1 MSISIV
7 IIYNNSE
14 RYYNTDSV
22 LYHLLFLRRQPAT
35 VAAFVALKIFM
46 ICRLRP
52 IALIPIFYYNENIKT
67 KEVKR

>member
-1 MSISIV
+1 MSILIAT
-7 IIYNNSE
+7 NCKNSE

-22 LYHLLFLRRQPAT
+22 LYHLLFLRRKPAT
-35 VAAFVALKIFM
+35 VTAIVALKIFM

-52 IALIPIFYYNENIKT
+52 IALILVFYYNRNIRT

>member
-52 IALIPIFYYNENIKT
+52 IALILVFYYNRNIRT

>member
-7 IIYNNSE
+7 IIYNNFE

>member
-1 MSISIV
+1 MSILIAT
-7 IIYNNSE
+7 NCKNSE

-22 LYHLLFLRRQPAT
+22 LYHLLFLWRQPVS

-52 IALIPIFYYNENIKT
+52 IALILVFYYNRNIRT